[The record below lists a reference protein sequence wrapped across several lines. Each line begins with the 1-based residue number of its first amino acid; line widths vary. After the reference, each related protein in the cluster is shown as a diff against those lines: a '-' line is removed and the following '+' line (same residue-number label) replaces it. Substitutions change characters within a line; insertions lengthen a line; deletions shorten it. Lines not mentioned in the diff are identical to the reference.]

1 MNERCKEN
9 IVSDMFLSSDEISSM
24 TSRVQH
30 AAQAR
35 VLRSMGIAFKQRAD
49 GTLVVLRAH
58 VEKEFGISA
67 ERQPKKKDYQPNW
80 SGLNA

>member
-1 MNERCKEN
+1 
-9 IVSDMFLSSDEISSM
+9 VSDMFLSDEEISSM

-35 VLRSMGIAFKQRAD
+35 ALRTMGIAFKQRAD
-49 GTLVVLRAH
+49 GSLAVLRAH
-58 VEKEFGISA
+58 VEKEFGISGD
-67 ERQPKKKDYQPNW
+67 RQPRKKDFQPNW